1 MKALLLVSGLGF
13 LGILSEILNFKKFIY
28 KLSIV
33 GLLVAIVV
41 TFLEWDNPT
50 PAYFNNMVYF
60 DNLAISFIAVLLIT
74 GLLWFLMAESIF
86 ENDGL
91 QSDKSTLV
99 LFSIV
104 GAICMVAYN
113 NITMLFI
120 GIEILS
126 ICMYVLAGSK
136 KESLGSNESAM
147 KYFLMGAF
155 ATGFL
160 LMGIAFIYG
169 ASASFDVMEIKA
181 YMSNSPQNIEL
192 VYTGIILLA
201 IGLAFKISA
210 VPFHFWAPDVYEG
223 APIQVTALMST
234 IVKTAAIAAFYKL
247 FTVSFGSQEIVWS
260 TTLSYIA
267 ALSVLIG
274 NIIAVFQS
282 NVKRMLA
289 YSGISHAGYLLL
301 AILANNAAGGTALT
315 YYTLAYSVATIAAF
329 TVVASVA
336 SVKGSSDFTS
346 FEGLGKKNKL
356 ITISVIVSMMSLAGI
371 PPFAGFFG
379 KYFLFTSYLEN
390 HSINLV
396 IIGLIGSAI
405 SIYYYFRLIVNLF
418 KGDSEEVIPLSL
430 TTKLVLI
437 VSILLTVALGI
448 FPEIMNG
455 GW

>member
-1 MKALLLVSGLGF
+1 
-13 LGILSEILNFKKFIY
+13 
-28 KLSIV
+28 
-33 GLLVAIVV
+33 
-41 TFLEWDNPT
+41 
-50 PAYFNNMVYF
+50 
-60 DNLAISFIAVLLIT
+60 
-74 GLLWFLMAESIF
+74 MAEHAA
-86 ENDGL
+86 
-91 QSDKSTLV
+91 LV
-99 LFSIV
+99 LFV
-104 GAICMVAYN
+104 LTGAIIMTAFADLSMFFVG
-113 NITMLFI
+113 L
-120 GIEILS
+120 EILS
-126 ICMYVLAGSK
+126 ISLYVLAASNK
-136 KESLGSNESAM
+136 SELRSNEAGM

-160 LMGIAFIYG
+160 LFGIALIYG
-169 ASASFDVMEIKA
+169 ATATFNLAKIASYISVSQAAGNTPMFVYAGVLLIMVGLLFKVSAA
-181 YMSNSPQNIEL
+181 
-192 VYTGIILLA
+192 
-201 IGLAFKISA
+201 
-210 VPFHFWAPDVYEG
+210 PFHFWAPDVYEG

-234 IVKTAAIAAFYKL
+234 IVKTSAIAAFYKL

-260 TTLSYIA
+260 TTLFYIA

-418 KGDSEEVIPLSL
+418 KGESDEVIPLRL
-430 TTKLVLI
+430 TSKIVLI
-437 VSILLTVALGI
+437 IAIVLTVAMGV
-448 FPEIMNG
+448 FPEVMNG